1 MPLRQ
6 WLDGHTAQIA
16 STTMIQI
23 LVVEDDPAFRSVV
36 GAALTKYGY
45 TVIEASDGLAG
56 LTLLKTHAVDLI
68 VTELLM
74 PEMDGIELI
83 VELREAKTT
92 IPIIAMTGRPDD
104 TEVYL
109 SVAKAFG
116 AKYVFK
122 KPFVMD
128 EFISAVRSLLSP

>member
-1 MPLRQ
+1 LPAFQ
-6 WLDGHTAQIA
+6 WR

-45 TVIEASDGLAG
+45 SVIEASDGRAG
-56 LTLLKTHAVDLI
+56 LEVLKAHPIDLI

-83 VELREAKTT
+83 VELRETKNT

-109 SVAKAFG
+109 NVAKAFG

-122 KPFVMD
+122 KPFLMD
-128 EFISAVRSLLSP
+128 DFISAVRSLLSP

>member
-1 MPLRQ
+1 
-6 WLDGHTAQIA
+6 
-16 STTMIQI
+16 MIQI

-45 TVIEASDGLAG
+45 SVIEASDGRAG
-56 LTLLKTHAVDLI
+56 LELLKTHAIDLI
-68 VTELLM
+68 ITELLM

-83 VELREAKTT
+83 VELRETKNT

-109 SVAKAFG
+109 NVAKAFG

-122 KPFVMD
+122 KPFPMD
-128 EFISAVRSLLSP
+128 DFLSAVRSLLSP